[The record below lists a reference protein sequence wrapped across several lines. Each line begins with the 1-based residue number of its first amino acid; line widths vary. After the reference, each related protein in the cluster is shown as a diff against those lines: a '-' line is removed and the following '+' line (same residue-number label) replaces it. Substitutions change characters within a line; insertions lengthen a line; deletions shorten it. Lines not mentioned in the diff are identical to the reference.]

1 MARGRRKVGAMN
13 FGYGSFADETLQ
25 TTVQGFQDQVYSQ
38 VNFSRSQEL
47 EKRSGR
53 EWHTWWIWQTRRY
66 LVLLGCYVFLM
77 HHIPITFWTTFSVVR
92 VVVDQL

>member
-53 EWHTWWIWQTRRY
+53 EWHTWWIWQTALSGAVGMLRFPHAPY
-66 LVLLGCYVFLM
+66 SDYFLDN
-77 HHIPITFWTTFSVVR
+77 FFCCSCCC
-92 VVVDQL
+92 